1 MKRSTIGWIFA
12 AVLAVGGAAFAY
24 LFWFAGGSG
33 EPSTELTTPELA
45 ATTTTADVDTET
57 TEANAGTT
65 DGATGTTQAASAAQ
79 AFVIDQGQSIAQF
92 ELDEVLSGTPTH
104 VTGTTDQVVG
114 QVRVDPADL
123 STAEFSDVI
132 INARTFTTGREQRD
146 RAIRGPIILDS
157 GSDANELITFTPTS
171 VDGLS
176 GAVEEGDTVEF
187 TVTGDLTIKGITQ
200 TVTFDS
206 SVTYVDAGTIEGT
219 ATTEVTRDMFEIGI
233 PSVPSVADVTNEV
246 LLTLSFVAV
255 AG

>member
-1 MKRSTIGWIFA
+1 MKRSTIGWIVA
-12 AVLAVGGAAFAY
+12 AILVIGGGAFAY

-33 EPSTELTTPELA
+33 EPTTELTTPELA
-45 ATTTTADVDTET
+45 GTTTSTVASETET
-57 TEANAGTT
+57 T
-65 DGATGTTQAASAAQ
+65 DSATGTSGAASTAQ
-79 AFVIDQGQSIAQF
+79 AFVIDQSQSIASF
-92 ELDEVLSGTPTH
+92 ELDELLSGTPTH
-104 VTGTTDQVVG
+104 VTGITDQVVG

-123 STAEFSDVI
+123 STAEFSDMI
-132 INARTFTTGREQRD
+132 INARTFTTGRDQRD

-176 GAVEEGDTVEF
+176 GSIEVGDTVEF
-187 TVTGDLTIKGITQ
+187 TVTGDLTIKGTTQ
-200 TVTFDS
+200 SVTFAS
-206 SVTYVDAGTIEGT
+206 EVTYVDAGTIEGT

-246 LLTLSFVAV
+246 LLTLQFVAL